1 MKKILFLLMFLV
13 IALPLFA
20 VNDDPNSGCQ
30 GVHNLDNLFVEVYW
44 KEGSTWYKIPDS
56 EMDSIYPWRCM
67 LNNSCG
73 GNIPWGESYTCY
85 INGHSNN
92 KVTVNAS
99 SVPCIADYQY
109 IGSCWVWKDVN
120 WGNNYNIYR
129 VVIPDNHH
137 NYVEPWLN
145 YMTVPNYSLI
155 LREQSINSALWYSYN
170 SGAPFYIST
179 YVSESRFDIRN
190 YQDNWVK
197 TDPNWTVHTK
207 AKKVEIRKRY
217 TVGGQWVYIWESTAS
232 QSNFRRF
239 QIGLTKGTGAN
250 KSSAME
256 SVDVKDSVNDE
267 YDFIESIDLKLAQK
281 LPVYSMEEIL
291 KNILSTT
298 TEEEDYSTSTVI
310 REYSDGRLAAF
321 EIEKIDEKIKNE
333 LNFILEG
340 KTIVA
345 VNGFRVDEFKNVEEL
360 LKYLLKEDVRS
371 VTFLDG
377 KMMLY
382 EMVEE

>member
-1 MKKILFLLMFLV
+1 
-13 IALPLFA
+13 
-20 VNDDPNSGCQ
+20 
-30 GVHNLDNLFVEVYW
+30 
-44 KEGSTWYKIPDS
+44 
-56 EMDSIYPWRCM
+56 
-67 LNNSCG
+67 
-73 GNIPWGESYTCY
+73 
-85 INGHSNN
+85 
-92 KVTVNAS
+92 
-99 SVPCIADYQY
+99 
-109 IGSCWVWKDVN
+109 
-120 WGNNYNIYR
+120 
-129 VVIPDNHH
+129 
-137 NYVEPWLN
+137 
-145 YMTVPNYSLI
+145 
-155 LREQSINSALWYSYN
+155 
-170 SGAPFYIST
+170 
-179 YVSESRFDIRN
+179 
-190 YQDNWVK
+190 
-197 TDPNWTVHTK
+197 
-207 AKKVEIRKRY
+207 
-217 TVGGQWVYIWESTAS
+217 
-232 QSNFRRF
+232 
-239 QIGLTKGTGAN
+239 
-250 KSSAME
+250 ME

>member
-99 SVPCIADYQY
+99 SVPCRTENQY
-109 IGSCWVWKDVN
+109 ARSCWVWRDLN
-120 WGNNYNIYR
+120 WGTSYNIYR
-129 VVIPDNHH
+129 IDIDSHYNWS
-137 NYVEPWLN
+137 EPWWG
-145 YMTVPNYSLI
+145 YYDFDYSLWAYAWNDMI
-155 LREQSINSALWYSYN
+155 WTVTTTGYPFPITSYL
-170 SGAPFYIST
+170 
-179 YVSESRFDIRN
+179 SESRTDIRN
-190 YQDNWVK
+190 GDDSLVT
-197 TDPNWTVHTK
+197 TDPNWTVHLK
-207 AKKVEIRKRY
+207 HKKVEIRKRY

-256 SVDVKDSVNDE
+256 SVDVEDSLNDE